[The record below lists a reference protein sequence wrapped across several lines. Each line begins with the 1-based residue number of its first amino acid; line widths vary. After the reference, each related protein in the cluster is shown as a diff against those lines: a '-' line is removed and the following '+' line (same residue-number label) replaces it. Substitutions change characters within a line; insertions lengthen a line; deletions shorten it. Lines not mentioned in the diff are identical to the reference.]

1 MEEIDLRR
9 KLGELLSAAQRE
21 RDRRVAEVLSAA
33 AVENPFH
40 NPAHWMS
47 PSAFIRSPIFQMKD
61 GKLTEVGLGPVEYLN
76 PARRVIERVRAETD
90 ARRTA
95 FKPEPLAV
103 VCATLYQL
111 AADVDGVS
119 KGALIC
125 GQCEEVWDV
134 EAIRLAAEHEA
145 KGRCLPVAVEHRS
158 PSARAFYAWCKSNG
172 FLGDVQP

>member
-47 PSAFIRSPIFQMKD
+47 PSAFIRSSIFQMKD

-76 PARRVIERVRAETD
+76 PARRVIERVRGRDRCAANRFQ
-90 ARRTA
+90 ARTIGCCLRPCTVIQA
-95 FKPEPLAV
+95 
-103 VCATLYQL
+103 
-111 AADVDGVS
+111 G
-119 KGALIC
+119 C
-125 GQCEEVWDV
+125 G
-134 EAIRLAAEHEA
+134 
-145 KGRCLPVAVEHRS
+145 K
-158 PSARAFYAWCKSNG
+158 N
-172 FLGDVQP
+172 VQPAK